1 MPTIFANNPKWLP
14 KGLVLAVTNPPL
26 ESIKRARKEIPPRA
40 FTIPGCVG
48 SKEEKQQWMRDKQ
61 KSKRDRK

>member
-14 KGLVLAVTNPPL
+14 KRLVLAVTNPPL
-26 ESIKRARKEIPPRA
+26 ESIKWARKEIPPRA

-48 SKEEKQQWMRDKQ
+48 SKEEKQQ
-61 KSKRDRK
+61 